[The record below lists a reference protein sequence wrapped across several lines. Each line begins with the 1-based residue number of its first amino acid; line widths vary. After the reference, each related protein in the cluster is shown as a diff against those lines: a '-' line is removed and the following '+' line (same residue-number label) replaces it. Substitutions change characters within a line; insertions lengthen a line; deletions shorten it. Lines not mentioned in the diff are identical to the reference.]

1 MPNTATKP
9 SAMISDGTHSGT
21 AESERIKRFPGK
33 LLFAVKKAA
42 GMPIAA
48 AVSVEKNAMARVRS
62 AVRAIYPPAMRVL
75 SVFTKSGEK
84 AAARGTAKAPII
96 KMKSTE
102 ANTHTPYSTL
112 PVRLLVICRAIR

>member
-42 GMPIAA
+42 PMPTAA
-48 AVSVEKNAMARVRS
+48 AVSVEKNAIARVRS
-62 AVRAIYPPAMRVL
+62 AVRAIYPPAMRAL

-84 AAARGTAKAPII
+84 EAARGTAKAPII
-96 KMKSTE
+96 KMKSAE
-102 ANTHTPYSTL
+102 ASMHTPYSTL
-112 PVRLLVICRAIR
+112 PVRPFVICRALR

>member
-42 GMPIAA
+42 PMPTAA
-48 AVSVEKNAMARVRS
+48 AVSVEKNAIAWVGS
-62 AVRAIYPPAMRVL
+62 AFGGIYPPAMRGL
-75 SVFTKSGEK
+75 CFFKKSVQKQ
-84 AAARGTAKAPII
+84 AARGTAKAPII
-96 KMKSTE
+96 KMKSAE
-102 ANTHTPYSTL
+102 ASMHTPYSTL
-112 PVRLLVICRAIR
+112 PVRPFVICRALR